1 MKIKKPL
8 CEAVFNYEKEKVYPL
23 HTPGHKGGRGMDKS
37 LLAALGKRAAAIDV
51 SLMSELDDLHC
62 PEGCLREA
70 QDLAAELYGS
80 DRCFFA
86 VNGTTGA
93 IHAML
98 ISSLKPGEKVL
109 IPRNAHRSVAG
120 ALVIGGLEAVFLPP
134 EYDTFF
140 GIDTQITAEAVTN
153 ALSSD
158 PNIKAVLITSPNY
171 YGMAADLKAIA
182 EIAHSRG
189 TVLLVDE
196 AHGAH
201 LGFSAAL
208 PPSALQCGADACA
221 QSTHKTLGALTQ
233 CSMLHVQG
241 ERIDLQRVAAAMSLL
256 TTTSPNYLLMASLDA
271 ARAQLAEKGAE
282 MAEAALAVAEKLRE
296 ALRSIEGLKILDS
309 RILARSEVA
318 AFDGT
323 KVTVNVAGLGI
334 TGIEAGNILR
344 ENGLAVELVDRN
356 NVLFLLTYADDNQEI
371 NSIIYKISEIF
382 QKIKAQNKPKLP
394 PAANC
399 ELPVAQQVLP
409 PRQAFYVE
417 AEEVAFCEAVGRI
430 SSEQI
435 SFYPPGIPVIIPG
448 ELVTK
453 EILNYCQR
461 MLALGLPVSGPID
474 GTLTKIQVVKQ

>member
-8 CEAVFNYEKEKVYPL
+8 CEAVFNYEKAKVYPL

-70 QDLAAELYGS
+70 QSLAAEIYGS

-98 ISSLKPGEKVL
+98 ISALKPGEKVL
-109 IPRNAHRSVAG
+109 LPRNAHRSVAG
-120 ALVIGGLEAVFLPP
+120 ALVIGDIEAVFLAP
-134 EYDTFF
+134 EYDDFF
-140 GIDTQITAEAVTN
+140 GINTQVTPEAIEQ
-153 ALSSD
+153 ALAAD
-158 PNIKAVLITSPNY
+158 ATIKAVLITSPNY
-171 YGMAADLKAIA
+171 YGLAADLSAIA
-182 EIAHSRG
+182 QIAHSHG
-189 TVLLVDE
+189 AVLLVDE

-201 LGFSAAL
+201 LGFSSVL
-208 PPSALQCGADACA
+208 PPAALQCGADACA

-233 CSMLHVQG
+233 CSMLHVKG
-241 ERIDLQRVAAAMSLL
+241 ERIDLQRAAAAMSLL

-282 MAEAALAVAEKLRE
+282 MAEAALAVAERLRKS
-296 ALRSIEGLKILDS
+296 LQSVEGLEILDS
-309 RILARSEVA
+309 SILARSEVA

-356 NVLFLLTYADDNQEI
+356 NVLFLLTYADDNEEI
-371 NSIIYKISEIF
+371 NSIINKITDVF
-382 QKIKAQNKPKLP
+382 QKIKNQNKPILP
-394 PAANC
+394 PSTNY
-399 ELPVAQQVLP
+399 EMPVAQQVLP
-409 PRQAFYVE
+409 PRQAFYADSEDVT
-417 AEEVAFCEAVGRI
+417 FCEAVGRI
-430 SSEQI
+430 SAEQI
-435 SFYPPGIPVIIPG
+435 SFYPPGIPIIIPG
-448 ELVTK
+448 ELVTN
-453 EILNYCQR
+453 EILTYCQR
-461 MLALGLPVSGPID
+461 MLALGLPVSGPQD

>member
-1 MKIKKPL
+1 MKIVKPL
-8 CEAVFNYEKEKVYPL
+8 CEAVFHYEKENVYPL

-37 LLAALGKRAAAIDV
+37 LLSALGKRAAAIDV

-62 PEGCLREA
+62 PEGCLRDA
-70 QDLAAELYGS
+70 QELAAELYGS

-98 ISSLKPGEKVL
+98 ISTLKPGEKVL

-120 ALVIGGLEAVFLPP
+120 ALVIGDIEAVFLAP
-134 EYDTFF
+134 EYDDFF
-140 GIDTQITAEAVTN
+140 GINTQITPQAVKL
-153 ALSSD
+153 ALKAD
-158 PNIKAVLITSPNY
+158 PAIKAVLITSPNY
-171 YGMAADLKAIA
+171 YGLAADLKAIA
-182 EIAHSRG
+182 EIVHSRSAI
-189 TVLLVDE
+189 LLVDE

-201 LGFSAAL
+201 LGFSEVL

-241 ERIDLQRVAAAMSLL
+241 ERIDLKKAAAAMSLL

-282 MAEAALAVAEKLRE
+282 MAEAALTVAERLRE
-296 ALRSIEGLKILDS
+296 SLRSVQGLEILDA
-309 RILARSEVA
+309 RILARSEIA

-323 KVTVNVAGLGI
+323 KVTVKVTGLGI
-334 TGIEAGNILR
+334 TGIEAGNVLR

-356 NVLFLLTYADDNQEI
+356 NVLFLLTYADDNDEI
-371 NSIIYKISEIF
+371 NSIINKITEIF
-382 QKIKAQNKPKLP
+382 RKIKKQNKPILP
-394 PAANC
+394 LTANC
-399 ELPVAQQVLP
+399 EMPAAQKVLP
-409 PRQAFYVE
+409 PRQAFYADTEDVY
-417 AEEVAFCEAVGRI
+417 FCEAVGRV
-430 SSEQI
+430 SAEQI

-448 ELVTK
+448 ELVTE
-453 EILNYCQR
+453 EIFTYCQR
-461 MLALGLPVSGPID
+461 MLALGLPVSGPQD
-474 GTLTKIQVVKQ
+474 GTLGKIQVVKQ

>member
-1 MKIKKPL
+1 MEIKKPL
-8 CEAVFNYEKEKVYPL
+8 CEAVFNYEKAKVYPL

-51 SLMSELDDLHC
+51 SLMAELDDLHC

-70 QDLAAELYGS
+70 QELASELYGS

-98 ISSLKPGEKVL
+98 ISALKPGEKVL
-109 IPRNAHRSVAG
+109 LPRNAHRSVAG
-120 ALVIGGLEAVFLPP
+120 ALVIGDIEAVFLAP
-134 EYDTFF
+134 EYDDFF
-140 GIDTQITAEAVTN
+140 GINTQVAPEAVEQ
-153 ALSSD
+153 ALAAD
-158 PNIKAVLITSPNY
+158 AAIKAVLITSPNY
-171 YGMAADLKAIA
+171 YGLAADLKAIA
-182 EIAHSRG
+182 KIAHRRG
-189 TVLLVDE
+189 AVLLVDE

-201 LGFSAAL
+201 LGFSKAL

-233 CSMLHVQG
+233 CSMLHVKG

-256 TTTSPNYLLMASLDA
+256 TTTSPNYLLMISLDA
-271 ARAQLAEKGAE
+271 ARAQLAAKGAE
-282 MAEAALAVAEKLRE
+282 MAEAALSVAERLRE
-296 ALRSIEGLKILDS
+296 SLRSVEGLEILDS
-309 RILARSEVA
+309 RVLARSEVA

-344 ENGLAVELVDRN
+344 ANGLAVELVDRN
-356 NVLFLLTYADDNQEI
+356 NVLFLLTYADDNEEI
-371 NSIIYKISEIF
+371 NSIINKITEIF
-382 QKIKAQNKPKLP
+382 QKIKNQNKPILQP
-394 PAANC
+394 SANY

-409 PRQAFYVE
+409 PRQAFYAE
-417 AEEVAFCEAVGRI
+417 AEDVAFCEAVGRI
-430 SSEQI
+430 SIEQI

-448 ELVTK
+448 EMVTK

-461 MLALGLPVSGPID
+461 MLALGLPVSGPRD
-474 GTLTKIQVVKQ
+474 GALTKIQVVKQ

>member
-1 MKIKKPL
+1 MKIEKPL
-8 CEAVFNYEKEKVYPL
+8 CEAVFNYEEAKVYPL

-37 LLAALGKRAAAIDV
+37 LLGALGKRAAAIDV

-70 QDLAAELYGS
+70 QSLAAELYGS
-80 DRCFFA
+80 DQCFFA

-98 ISSLKPGEKVL
+98 ISALKPGEKVL
-109 IPRNAHRSVAG
+109 LPRNAHRSVAG
-120 ALVIGGLEAVFLPP
+120 ALVIGDIEAVFLAP
-134 EYDTFF
+134 EYDDFF
-140 GIDTQITAEAVTN
+140 GINTQVTPEAVEQ
-153 ALSSD
+153 ALAAD
-158 PNIKAVLITSPNY
+158 PAIKAVLITSPNY
-171 YGMAADLKAIA
+171 YGLAADLKAIA
-182 EIAHSRG
+182 EITHRRG
-189 TVLLVDE
+189 AVLLVDE

-201 LGFSAAL
+201 LGFSEVL

-233 CSMLHVQG
+233 CSMLHVKG

-256 TTTSPNYLLMASLDA
+256 TTTSPNYLLMISLDA

-282 MAEAALAVAEKLRE
+282 MAEAALAVAERLRE
-296 ALRSIEGLKILDS
+296 SLRSVQGLEILDAS
-309 RILARSEVA
+309 ILARSEVA

-334 TGIEAGNILR
+334 TGIEAGKILR

-371 NSIIYKISEIF
+371 NSIIYKITEIF
-382 QKIKAQNKPKLP
+382 QKIKAQNKPTLP
-394 PAANC
+394 PSANC

-409 PRQAFYVE
+409 PRQAFYAE
-417 AEEVAFCEAVGRI
+417 AEDVAFCEAVGRI
-430 SSEQI
+430 SIEQI

-453 EILNYCQR
+453 EILTYCQR
-461 MLALGLPVSGPID
+461 MLALGLPVSGPQD

>member
-1 MKIKKPL
+1 MKINKPL

-70 QDLAAELYGS
+70 QELAAELYGS

-98 ISSLKPGEKVL
+98 ISALKPGEKVL
-109 IPRNAHRSVAG
+109 IPRNAHRAVAG
-120 ALVIGGLEAVFLPP
+120 ALVIGGLEAIFLPP
-134 EYDTFF
+134 EYDESF
-140 GIDTQITAEAVTN
+140 GINTQITAEAVAK
-153 ALSSD
+153 ALTSD

-189 TVLLVDE
+189 AVLLVDE

-201 LGFSAAL
+201 LGFTEAL

-233 CSMLHVQG
+233 CSMLQVQG
-241 ERIDLQRVAAAMSLL
+241 ERIDVQRVAAAMSLL

-282 MAEAALAVAEKLRE
+282 MAEAALAVAERLRE
-296 ALRSIEGLKILDS
+296 SLRSVEGLEILDS
-309 RILARSEVA
+309 RVLARSEVA

-344 ENGLAVELVDRN
+344 ANGLAVELVDRN
-356 NVLFLLTYADDNQEI
+356 NVLFLLTYADANEEI
-371 NSIIYKISEIF
+371 NSIINKITGLF
-382 QKIKAQNKPKLP
+382 LKIKNQNKPILP
-394 PAANC
+394 PSANS

-409 PRQAFYVE
+409 PRQAFYAE
-417 AEEVAFCEAVGRI
+417 AEEIAFCAAVGRI
-430 SSEQI
+430 SAEQI

-448 ELVTK
+448 EMVTK

-461 MLALGLPVSGPID
+461 MLALGLPVSGPRD
-474 GTLTKIQVVKQ
+474 ATLAKIQVVKQ

>member
-70 QDLAAELYGS
+70 QELAAELYGS

-98 ISSLKPGEKVL
+98 ISALKPGEKVL
-109 IPRNAHRSVAG
+109 IPRNAHRAVAG
-120 ALVIGGLEAVFLPP
+120 ALVIGGLEAIFLPP
-134 EYDTFF
+134 EYDESF
-140 GIDTQITAEAVTN
+140 GINTQITAEAVTK
-153 ALSSD
+153 ALIAD
-158 PNIKAVLITSPNY
+158 PTIKAVLITSPNY

-189 TVLLVDE
+189 AVLLVDE

-201 LGFSAAL
+201 LGFTEAL

-241 ERIDLQRVAAAMSLL
+241 ERIDVQRVAAAMSLL

-282 MAEAALAVAEKLRE
+282 MAEAALAVAERLRE
-296 ALRSIEGLKILDS
+296 SLRSVEGLEILDS
-309 RILARSEVA
+309 RVLARSEVA

-344 ENGLAVELVDRN
+344 ANGLAVELVDRN
-356 NVLFLLTYADDNQEI
+356 NVLFLLTYADANEEI
-371 NSIIYKISEIF
+371 NSIINKITGLF
-382 QKIKAQNKPKLP
+382 LKIKNQNKPILP
-394 PAANC
+394 PSANS

-409 PRQAFYVE
+409 PRQAFYAE
-417 AEEVAFCEAVGRI
+417 AEEIAFCMAVGRI
-430 SSEQI
+430 SAEQI

-453 EILNYCQR
+453 EILTYCQR
-461 MLALGLPVSGPID
+461 MLALGLPVSGPRD

>member
-1 MKIKKPL
+1 MKINKPL

-70 QDLAAELYGS
+70 QELAAELYGS

-98 ISSLKPGEKVL
+98 ISALKPGEKVL
-109 IPRNAHRSVAG
+109 IPRNAHRAVAG
-120 ALVIGGLEAVFLPP
+120 ALVIGGLEAIFLPP
-134 EYDTFF
+134 EYDESF
-140 GIDTQITAEAVTN
+140 GINTQITAEAVAK
-153 ALSSD
+153 ALTSD

-189 TVLLVDE
+189 AVLLVDE

-201 LGFSAAL
+201 LGFTEAL
-208 PPSALQCGADACA
+208 PPS
-221 QSTHKTLGALTQ
+221 TQ
-233 CSMLHVQG
+233 CSMLQVQG
-241 ERIDLQRVAAAMSLL
+241 ERIDVQRVAAAMSLL

-282 MAEAALAVAEKLRE
+282 MAEAALAVAERLRE
-296 ALRSIEGLKILDS
+296 SLRSVEGLEILDS
-309 RILARSEVA
+309 RVLARSEVA

-356 NVLFLLTYADDNQEI
+356 NVLFLLTYADDNEEI
-371 NSIIYKISEIF
+371 NSIINKITEIF
-382 QKIKAQNKPKLP
+382 QKIKNQNKPILP
-394 PAANC
+394 PSANC

-409 PRQAFYVE
+409 PRQAFYAE
-417 AEEVAFCEAVGRI
+417 AEEIAFCAAVGRI
-430 SSEQI
+430 SAEQI

-448 ELVTK
+448 EMVTK

-461 MLALGLPVSGPID
+461 MLALGLPVSGPRD
-474 GTLTKIQVVKQ
+474 ATLAKIQVVKQ

>member
-1 MKIKKPL
+1 MEIKKPL

-70 QDLAAELYGS
+70 QELAAELYGS

-98 ISSLKPGEKVL
+98 ISALKPGEKVL
-109 IPRNAHRSVAG
+109 IPRNAHRAVAG
-120 ALVIGGLEAVFLPP
+120 ALVIGSLEAVFLPP
-134 EYDTFF
+134 EYDESF
-140 GIDTQITAEAVTN
+140 GINTQITAEAVTK
-153 ALSSD
+153 ALISD
-158 PNIKAVLITSPNY
+158 PTIKAVLITSPNY

-189 TVLLVDE
+189 AVLLVDE

-201 LGFSAAL
+201 LGFSETL

-241 ERIDLQRVAAAMSLL
+241 ERIDVQRVAAAMSLL

-282 MAEAALAVAEKLRE
+282 MAEAALAVAERLRE
-296 ALRSIEGLKILDS
+296 SLRSVEGLEILDS
-309 RILARSEVA
+309 RVLARSEVA

-344 ENGLAVELVDRN
+344 ANGLAVELVDRN
-356 NVLFLLTYADDNQEI
+356 NVLFLLTYADANEEI
-371 NSIIYKISEIF
+371 NSIINKITGLF
-382 QKIKAQNKPKLP
+382 LKIKNQNKPILP
-394 PAANC
+394 PSANS

-409 PRQAFYVE
+409 PRQAFYAE
-417 AEEVAFCEAVGRI
+417 AEEIAFCMAVGRI
-430 SSEQI
+430 SAEQI

-453 EILNYCQR
+453 EILTYCQR
-461 MLALGLPVSGPID
+461 MLALGLPVSGPQD

>member
-1 MKIKKPL
+1 MKINKPL

-70 QDLAAELYGS
+70 QELAAELYGS
-80 DRCFFA
+80 DGCFFA

-98 ISSLKPGEKVL
+98 ISALKPGEKVL
-109 IPRNAHRSVAG
+109 IPRNAHRAVAG
-120 ALVIGGLEAVFLPP
+120 ALVIGGREAIFLPP
-134 EYDTFF
+134 EYDESF
-140 GIDTQITAEAVTN
+140 GINTQITAEAVAK
-153 ALSSD
+153 ALTSD

-189 TVLLVDE
+189 AVLLVDE

-201 LGFSAAL
+201 LGFSEAL

-233 CSMLHVQG
+233 CSMLQVQG
-241 ERIDLQRVAAAMSLL
+241 ERIDVQRVAAAMSLL

-282 MAEAALAVAEKLRE
+282 MAEAALAVAERLRE
-296 ALRSIEGLKILDS
+296 SLRSVEGLEILDS
-309 RILARSEVA
+309 RVLARSEVA

-356 NVLFLLTYADDNQEI
+356 NVLFLLTYADDNEEI
-371 NSIIYKISEIF
+371 NSIINKITDVF
-382 QKIKAQNKPKLP
+382 QKIKNQNKPILQP
-394 PAANC
+394 SANY

-409 PRQAFYVE
+409 PRQAFYAE
-417 AEEVAFCEAVGRI
+417 AEDVAFCEAVGRI
-430 SSEQI
+430 SIEQI

-448 ELVTK
+448 EMVTK

-461 MLALGLPVSGPID
+461 MLALGLPVSGPRD
-474 GTLTKIQVVKQ
+474 ATLAKIQVVKQ

>member
-70 QDLAAELYGS
+70 QELAAELYGS

-98 ISSLKPGEKVL
+98 ISALKPGEKVL
-109 IPRNAHRSVAG
+109 IPRNAHRAVAG
-120 ALVIGGLEAVFLPP
+120 ALVIGGLEAIFLPP
-134 EYDTFF
+134 EYDESF
-140 GIDTQITAEAVTN
+140 GINTQITAEAVAK
-153 ALSSD
+153 ALTSD

-189 TVLLVDE
+189 AVLLVDE

-201 LGFSAAL
+201 LGFSEAL

-233 CSMLHVQG
+233 CSMLQVQG
-241 ERIDLQRVAAAMSLL
+241 ERIDVQRVAAAMSLL

-282 MAEAALAVAEKLRE
+282 MAEAALAVAERLRE
-296 ALRSIEGLKILDS
+296 SLRSVEGLDILDS
-309 RILARSEVA
+309 SVLARSEVA

-356 NVLFLLTYADDNQEI
+356 NVLFLLTYADDNEEI
-371 NSIIYKISEIF
+371 NSIINKITEIF
-382 QKIKAQNKPKLP
+382 QKIKNQNKPILP
-394 PAANC
+394 PSANS

-409 PRQAFYVE
+409 PRQAFYAE
-417 AEEVAFCEAVGRI
+417 AEEIAFCAAVGRI
-430 SSEQI
+430 SAEQI

-448 ELVTK
+448 EMVTK

-461 MLALGLPVSGPID
+461 MLALGLPVSGPRD
-474 GTLTKIQVVKQ
+474 GTLAKIQVVKQ